1 MATTTRATLRQRLS
15 EAIGDY
21 HSVTSTSAGNSA
33 ATTIISTTLLDL
45 PGGGDDDAFEGWYV
59 MVTSGNNDAEIR
71 RISSYIA
78 NDSTVTVG
86 RAFSNAT
93 DTDVTFEVHRY
104 DPTHKH
110 NAISRAIEEL
120 SKHVPQMIRDETII
134 VDNLTSNG
142 DFETFVGDTF
152 TNWST
157 SGSPTVSQETSI
169 IKHGDGSA
177 KVIASG
183 AAGQMTQSMTVNFNQ
198 ATNRQ
203 VTFEAWVYATAADTA
218 RIRILWGSSSYESH
232 SYHDGADEW
241 QLQSIS
247 ISIPS
252 TATEVTAVLEVADGY
267 TAYFDN
273 SWLAIDPLYKY
284 TLPTNL
290 TFGPNYVTQQVDRF
304 YPNGAYHPIQQ
315 NGVPMRGRILR
326 VVGLG
331 MLSRPTTDSGTIE
344 AGEPQISIIIA
355 YALMFFNRLLLANSA
370 QQQRERF
377 SQDMQMWGQ
386 EARSLMQ
393 EIARPKLGAKRSDGT
408 WHVEEDN
415 DGRYLIFDRNR
426 YSATTASAR

>member
-45 PGGGDDDAFEGWYV
+45 PGGGDDAAFEGWYV

-177 KVIASG
+177 KVVASG

-304 YPNGAYHPIQQ
+304 NPNGAYHPIQQ
-315 NGVPMRGRILR
+315 NGVPLRGRILR
-326 VVGLG
+326 VEGLG

-393 EIARPKLGAKRSDGT
+393 EVARPKLGAKRSDGT

>member
-1 MATTTRATLRQRLS
+1 MATTRATLRQRLS

-93 DTDVTFEVHRY
+93 ESDVTFEVHRY

-177 KVIASG
+177 KVVASG

-304 YPNGAYHPIQQ
+304 NPN
-315 NGVPMRGRILR
+315 
-326 VVGLG
+326 
-331 MLSRPTTDSGTIE
+331 
-344 AGEPQISIIIA
+344 
-355 YALMFFNRLLLANSA
+355 
-370 QQQRERF
+370 
-377 SQDMQMWGQ
+377 
-386 EARSLMQ
+386 
-393 EIARPKLGAKRSDGT
+393 
-408 WHVEEDN
+408 
-415 DGRYLIFDRNR
+415 
-426 YSATTASAR
+426 

>member
-1 MATTTRATLRQRLS
+1 MATTRATLRQRLS

-177 KVIASG
+177 KVVASG

-218 RIRILWGSSSYESH
+218 RIRVLWGSSSYESH

-284 TLPTNL
+284 TLPTDL

-304 YPNGAYHPIQQ
+304 NPNGAYHPIQQ

-326 VVGLG
+326 IVGLG
-331 MLSRPTTDSGTIE
+331 MLSRPTTDVGTIE

-393 EIARPKLGAKRSDGT
+393 EVARPKLGAKRSDGT

>member
-1 MATTTRATLRQRLS
+1 MATTRATLRQRLS

-86 RAFSNAT
+86 RAFTNPT
-93 DTDVTFEVHRY
+93 ETDVTFEVHRY

-142 DFETFVGDTF
+142 DFETFVGDAF

-177 KVIASG
+177 KVVASG

-232 SYHDGADEW
+232 SYHDGVDEW

-290 TFGPNYVTQQVDRF
+290 TFGPHYVTQQVDRF
-304 YPNGAYHPIQQ
+304 NPNGAYHPIQQ

>member
-33 ATTIISTTLLDL
+33 ATTIISTALLDL
-45 PGGGDDDAFEGWYV
+45 PGGSDDDAFEGWYV

-86 RAFSNAT
+86 RAFTNASESG
-93 DTDVTFEVHRY
+93 VTFEVHRY

-120 SKHVPQMIRDETII
+120 SKQVPQMIRDETII

-142 DFETFVGDTF
+142 DFETFSGNAF

-169 IKHGDGSA
+169 IKHGDASA
-177 KVIASG
+177 KVVASG

-218 RIRILWGSSSYESH
+218 RIRILWGSGSYESH
-232 SYHDGADEW
+232 SYHDGVDEW

-284 TLPTNL
+284 TLPTSL
-290 TFGPNYVTQQVDRF
+290 TFGPNYVTQQVDR
-304 YPNGAYHPIQQ
+304 YDPNGPYHPIHQ

-326 VVGLG
+326 I
-331 MLSRPTTDSGTIE
+331 GT
-344 AGEPQISIIIA
+344 
-355 YALMFFNRLLLANSA
+355 R
-370 QQQRERF
+370 
-377 SQDMQMWGQ
+377 
-386 EARSLMQ
+386 
-393 EIARPKLGAKRSDGT
+393 
-408 WHVEEDN
+408 
-415 DGRYLIFDRNR
+415 
-426 YSATTASAR
+426 ASSK

>member
-93 DTDVTFEVHRY
+93 
-104 DPTHKH
+104 
-110 NAISRAIEEL
+110 
-120 SKHVPQMIRDETII
+120 ET
-134 VDNLTSNG
+134 
-142 DFETFVGDTF
+142 
-152 TNWST
+152 
-157 SGSPTVSQETSI
+157 P
-169 IKHGDGSA
+169 
-177 KVIASG
+177 
-183 AAGQMTQSMTVNFNQ
+183 
-198 ATNRQ
+198 

-218 RIRILWGSSSYESH
+218 RIRILWGSGSYESH
-232 SYHDGADEW
+232 SYHDGVDEW

-273 SWLAIDPLYKY
+273 SWLAIDPLYTY
-284 TLPTNL
+284 TLPTAL

-304 YPNGAYHPIQQ
+304 DPNGPYHPLQQ

-326 VVGLG
+326 IEGLG

-344 AGEPQISIIIA
+344 AGEPHISVIIA

-370 QQQRERF
+370 QQQRDRF
-377 SQDMQMWGQ
+377 AQDMQMWGQ

-393 EIARPKLGAKRSDGT
+393 EVARPKLGAKRSDGT

>member
-142 DFETFVGDTF
+142 DFETFVGDAF

-247 ISIPS
+247 ISIPG

-304 YPNGAYHPIQQ
+304 NPNGAYHPIQQ

-326 VVGLG
+326 IEGLG
-331 MLSRPTTDSGTIE
+331 MLSRPTTDVGTIE

>member
-59 MVTSGNNDAEIR
+59 MVTSGNNDTEIR

-93 DTDVTFEVHRY
+93 EPEVTFEVHRY

-110 NAISRAIEEL
+110 NAINRAIEEL

-134 VDNLTSNG
+134 VDNLMDNG
-142 DFETFVGDTF
+142 DFETFVGSTF

-157 SGSPTVSQETSI
+157 SGSPVVSEEASI
-169 IKHGDGSA
+169 VKHGDASA
-177 KVIASG
+177 KVAASG
-183 AAGQMTQSMTVNFNQ
+183 ADGQMTQSMTVNFNQ

-218 RIRILWGSSSYESH
+218 RIRVFWGGSSYESH
-232 SYHDGADEW
+232 GYHDGADEW

-247 ISIPS
+247 VSIPS

-267 TAYFDN
+267 TAYFD
-273 SWLAIDPLYKY
+273 SAWLAIDPLYKY
-284 TLPTNL
+284 TLPTSL
-290 TFGPNYVTQQVDRF
+290 TFGPHYVTQQADR
-304 YPNGAYHPIQQ
+304 YNPNGPYHPLQK

-326 VVGLG
+326 IEGLG
-331 MLSRPTTDSGTIE
+331 MLSRPTTDAGTIE
-344 AGEPQISIIIA
+344 TGEPHISVIIA

-377 SQDMQMWGQ
+377 TQDMTMWGQ

-393 EIARPKLGAKRSDGT
+393 EISRPKLGAKRSDGT
-408 WHVEEDN
+408 WHVEEDSG
-415 DGRYLIFDRNR
+415 GRYLIFDRNR
-426 YSATTASAR
+426 YSSTDASAR

>member
-33 ATTIISTTLLDL
+33 ATTIISTALLDL

-86 RAFSNAT
+86 RAFTNAT
-93 DTDVTFEVHRY
+93 NPEVTFEVHRY

-142 DFETFVGDTF
+142 DFETFVGNAF

-177 KVIASG
+177 KVVASG

-232 SYHDGADEW
+232 SYHDGVDEW

-304 YPNGAYHPIQQ
+304 NPNGAYHPIQQ
-315 NGVPMRGRILR
+315 NGVPLRGRILLIE
-326 VVGLG
+326 GLG

-355 YALMFFNRLLLANSA
+355 YASMFFNRLLLANSA

-393 EIARPKLGAKRSDGT
+393 EVARPKLGAKRSDGT

>member
-177 KVIASG
+177 KVVASG
-183 AAGQMTQSMTVNFNQ
+183 ADGQMTQSMTVNFNQ

-304 YPNGAYHPIQQ
+304 NPNGAYHPIQQ

-393 EIARPKLGAKRSDGT
+393 EVARPKLGAKRSDGT